1 MVPSLPS
8 ENPRPRKPVKPPVP
22 PLPRPAKK
30 LPAMPRIQFTTPD
43 GASGALELDAERMS
57 LGRADDN
64 QLIITDDSVSS
75 HHGEVSFDG
84 SSWTLTDLGST
95 NGTKVGGSRVE
106 SIALTPGA
114 SFQLGNVNCVFVGDG
129 EEAAYSAP
137 TMTVSTPSTAGYG
150 SHPYDRSLR
159 RGFGPKAKEKSSG
172 GGLLTLL
179 GIVALLACGAAMY
192 FASQMG
198 AS

>member
-1 MVPSLPS
+1 MVSVLPS
-8 ENPRPRKPVKPPVP
+8 ENPRPRKPVNPPLP
-22 PLPRPAKK
+22 PLPRPAKNH
-30 LPAMPRIQFTTPD
+30 PAMPRIQFTTPD

-95 NGTKVGGSRVE
+95 NGTKLGGSRVE
-106 SIALTPGA
+106 SIALAPGA
-114 SFQLGNVNCVFVGDG
+114 SFQLGNVDCVFIGDG
-129 EEAAYSAP
+129 EEADYSAP
-137 TMTVSTPSTAGYG
+137 TMTVNTPSSAGYG
-150 SHPYDRSLR
+150 AHPYDRSLR
-159 RGFGPKAKEKSSG
+159 QGFGPKAREKSSG
-172 GGLLTLL
+172 GGILNLL
-179 GIVALLACGAAMY
+179 GIAALLACGAAAY
-192 FASQMG
+192 FASQLG

>member
-1 MVPSLPS
+1 
-8 ENPRPRKPVKPPVP
+8 
-22 PLPRPAKK
+22 
-30 LPAMPRIQFTTPD
+30 MPRIQFTTPD

-75 HHGEVSFDG
+75 HHGEVTFDG
-84 SSWTLTDLGST
+84 SSWTLTDHGST

-106 SIALTPGA
+106 SIALAPGS
-114 SFQLGNVNCVFVGDG
+114 SFQLGNVDCVFIDVS

-137 TMTVSTPSTAGYG
+137 TMTASAPSSAEYG

-159 RGFGPKAKEKSSG
+159 RGFGPKSKEKSSVS
-172 GGLLTLL
+172 GLLTLL
-179 GIVALLACGAAMY
+179 GIVALLACGAAV
-192 FASQMG
+192 FFTSQMG